1 VSSVINLSSFIR
13 DEEFIYQLEDQQLLK
28 KDYTPPQN
36 LSLHGHNI
44 VNSS

>member
-1 VSSVINLSSFIR
+1 MNLSSSIR
-13 DEEFIYQLEDQQLLK
+13 EEEFIYQLEDRQLLK

-36 LSLHGHNI
+36 SSLHGHNI